1 MEMNTSRSTSGPRLI
16 NNIPSLNPVTLPKLC
31 SISAVIVK
39 SPNAS
44 MLNTDHMPATS
55 PRKTNM
61 TNDTI
66 GGSSDREGTGNIHT
80 PMKSP
85 LTRYRVNP
93 PPIRAVLVYTATC
106 RPGVM
111 KFH

>member
-1 MEMNTSRSTSGPRLI
+1 LLSLERGAVST
-16 NNIPSLNPVTLPKLC
+16 
-31 SISAVIVK
+31 VIVNRHNVTVVNED
-39 SPNAS
+39 SVPSTTRGPTN
-44 MLNTDHMPATS
+44 LLHNTVTGN
-55 PRKTNM
+55 R
-61 TNDTI
+61 
-66 GGSSDREGTGNIHT
+66 DRVGTGNIHAL
-80 PMKSP
+80 MKSP